1 MKTQMTESMKI
12 KLLVTGLLIV
22 LMTACA
28 VAQTAGFDTNKL
40 KSKRELKSLDREK
53 VKLDLSVKINNECVQ
68 DTSYVLTIYNFDT
81 ESYMQTHVPN
91 NFVLYLDF
99 DNQFEI
105 SVSYKG
111 TNVKVIN
118 VDTEAPMDN
127 WYINADVNLN
137 TNDNKRILAGGIKYD
152 TLLRTF
158 KKYK

>member
-1 MKTQMTESMKI
+1 MKTQMKKSVKI

-28 VAQTAGFDTNKL
+28 VAQTAGFDTSKL
-40 KSKRELKSLDREK
+40 KSKKELNLLDREK
-53 VKLDLSVKINNECVQ
+53 VKLDLSVKIDNECIK
-68 DTSYVLTIYNFDT
+68 DTSYILTVYNFDT
-81 ESYMQTHVPN
+81 EEFVKTYVTD

-111 TNVKVIN
+111 TNIKVIN
-118 VDTEAPMDN
+118 IDTEAPYDN
-127 WYINADVNLN
+127 WYIKADVNLN
-137 TNDNKRILAGGIKYD
+137 TNNNNRILAGGIKYD
-152 TLLRTF
+152 TLLKTF

>member
-1 MKTQMTESMKI
+1 MKESVKI

-28 VAQTAGFDTNKL
+28 IAQPNYDT
-40 KSKRELKSLDREK
+40 DK
-53 VKLDLSVKINNECVQ
+53 VKLDLTVKINNQNVK
-68 DTSYVLTIYNFDT
+68 DTSYILTIYNFNT
-81 ESYMQTHVPN
+81 ESFIRTHVPN

-99 DNQFEI
+99 DTKFEI

-111 TNVKVIN
+111 TNIKVIN

>member
-1 MKTQMTESMKI
+1 MKESVKI

-28 VAQTAGFDTNKL
+28 VAQTAGFDTNQL
-40 KSKRELKSLDREK
+40 KSKKELRSLDREK
-53 VKLDLSVKINNECVQ
+53 VKLDLTVKIDNKSVQ
-68 DTSYVLTIYNFDT
+68 DTSYILTIYNFDT
-81 ESYMQTHVPN
+81 ESFMRTHVPN

-111 TNVKVIN
+111 TNIKVIN
-118 VDTEAPMDN
+118 IDTEAPIDN
-127 WYINADVNLN
+127 WYILADVNLN
-137 TNDNKRILAGGIKYD
+137 TNNNKRIVAGGIKFD
-152 TLLRTF
+152 KNLQTF

>member
-1 MKTQMTESMKI
+1 MKKSMKI
-12 KLLVTGLLIV
+12 KFLLIGLIII
-22 LMTACA
+22 LMNSCA
-28 VAQTAGFDTNKL
+28 IAQPNYDT
-40 KSKRELKSLDREK
+40 DK
-53 VKLDLSVKINNECVQ
+53 VKLDLTVKIDNKNVK
-68 DTSYVLTIYNFDT
+68 DTSYILTIYNSNT
-81 ESYMQTHVPN
+81 ESFIRTHVPN

-99 DNQFEI
+99 DTKFEI

-118 VDTEAPMDN
+118 IDTEAPMDN

>member
-1 MKTQMTESMKI
+1 MKESVKT
-12 KLLVTGLLIV
+12 KLLLIGLLIV

-28 VAQTAGFDTNKL
+28 VAQTAGFDTNQL
-40 KSKRELKSLDREK
+40 KSKRELRSLDREK
-53 VKLDLSVKINNECVQ
+53 VKLDLTVKIDNKSVQ
-68 DTSYVLTIYNFDT
+68 DTLYILTVYNFDT
-81 ESYMQTHVPN
+81 ESFMRTHVSN

-118 VDTEAPMDN
+118 IDTEAPIDN
-127 WYINADVNLN
+127 WYILADVNLN
-137 TNDNKRILAGGIKYD
+137 TNNNKRIVAGGIKFD
-152 TLLRTF
+152 KNLQTF